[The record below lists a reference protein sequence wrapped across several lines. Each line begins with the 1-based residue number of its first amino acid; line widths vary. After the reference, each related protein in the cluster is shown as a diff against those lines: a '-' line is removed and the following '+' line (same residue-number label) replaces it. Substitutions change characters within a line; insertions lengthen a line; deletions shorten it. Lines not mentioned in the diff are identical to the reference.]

1 MKNGVVRPILLVL
14 AVGAAGLAAAVVL
27 AAEREA
33 AAERQR
39 GQLTRVRAAAAIAV
53 VAELHAG
60 QRGYVAVGQTHE
72 FWTARVTELIGRA
85 DSQVRQFRESVRS
98 DTAAA
103 AVDSVAVSLENFR
116 KLDARAQEY
125 ASLNQPFL
133 ASDLIFSDGLEMT
146 DSASRGIQEALGEEG
161 RAHEA
166 HLQQLRRRQAMAAGA
181 AGGVLLLAVLLF
193 FPIPVRPDESRAQRQ
208 ADEIAPAA
216 DARDVQTT
224 PSEPPP
230 ASGVPEAA
238 PDLSGTA
245 RLCIE
250 LGRVVNTSELPP
262 LLARAAELLDASGLV
277 VWIGD
282 GTGAELRPA
291 LSHGYTEKIVA
302 QMRRI
307 PRDAPN
313 ATALTFRSAEA
324 QVVPRSGVGN
334 GAFVAPLLTPAGCV
348 GAFAA
353 ELRHG
358 NEQRESTRA
367 LATIL
372 AAQIA
377 TLVTQPPPIHQAVW
391 DRR

>member
-1 MKNGVVRPILLVL
+1 MKNGVVRSILLVL
-14 AVGAAGLAAAVVL
+14 AVGAAGLAAFVVL

-39 GQLTRVRAAAAIAV
+39 GQLTRDRAAAALAV

-60 QRGYVAVGQTHE
+60 QRGYVAAGQAHE
-72 FWTARVTELIGRA
+72 YWTARVTELIERA

-103 AVDSVAVSLENFR
+103 AVESVAVSLENFR

-125 ASLNQPFL
+125 TSLNQLFL

-166 HLQQLRRRQAMAAGA
+166 RQQQLQRRQAMAAGTG
-181 AGGVLLLAVLLF
+181 GGVLLLAVLLF

-208 ADEIAPAA
+208 ADESAPAA
-216 DARDVQTT
+216 DARDVQTA
-224 PSEPPP
+224 P
-230 ASGVPEAA
+230 AAGVQDAA

-324 QVVPRSGVGN
+324 QVVPRSDVGN
-334 GAFVAPLLTPAGCV
+334 GAFVAPLLTSAGCV

-377 TLVTQPPPIHQAVW
+377 TLITQPPPVHQAVW